1 MCPCNVGHGILT
13 FFLSL
18 SLHFSV
24 LWFLAGCKIT
34 AEAQSEACHLKEMR
48 PNY

>member
-1 MCPCNVGHGILT
+1 MQP
-13 FFLSL
+13 
-18 SLHFSV
+18 SV
-24 LWFLAGCKIT
+24 IGAGYKIT